1 MANGKFKIINI
12 DNLTT
17 EQVKGKLFHYK
28 NDFTPIGTL
37 THADENYIY
46 GELNHYGEL
55 VFKNNKC
62 SMEYEVTEWRD

>member
-1 MANGKFKIINI
+1 MANGKFKIKNI

-37 THADENYIY
+37 THADEDYLY
-46 GELNHYGEL
+46 GELNDYGEL
-55 VFKNNKC
+55 VLANDKS
-62 SMEYEVTEWRD
+62 SMEIRGD